1 MATVFGLSHSRL
13 GDKLHRFC
21 GITLLLIVFFITTS
35 CAAGT
40 QGTAERSRSSRDPIT
55 IDEMQS
61 VQSLANGYD
70 VVQRFRPRWLRAR
83 GRSSMSSSAP
93 VVVFLD
99 NVHFGGVETLY
110 NISIER
116 ITMIRYFDAADATG
130 RWGTGFSGGAIE
142 VLTGG

>member
-1 MATVFGLSHSRL
+1 
-13 GDKLHRFC
+13 
-21 GITLLLIVFFITTS
+21 
-35 CAAGT
+35 
-40 QGTAERSRSSRDPIT
+40 
-55 IDEMQS
+55 
-61 VQSLANGYD
+61 
-70 VVQRFRPRWLRAR
+70 
-83 GRSSMSSSAP
+83 MSSSAP

>member
-1 MATVFGLSHSRL
+1 M
-13 GDKLHRFC
+13 HRFYKLAS
-21 GITLLLIVFFITTS
+21 IFIVLLIATS

-40 QGTAERSRSSRDPIT
+40 QGASERSPSSRDPIT
-55 IDEMQS
+55 VDEMQS
-61 VQSLANGYD
+61 VQSLSNGYE

-93 VVVFLD
+93 VVVFVD

-110 NISIER
+110 NISTER
-116 ITMIRYFDAADATG
+116 ITEIRYFDAADATS

-142 VLTGG
+142 IITGGSRPTD